1 MILRSS
7 RDTRNKVIGT
17 NEENAQTHKKS
28 PENMIN
34 EQNEQNLQKNARNT
48 EMERSQLVGCS
59 KNASHLSKTFST
71 RIILFKARKC
81 FKNLFLSCLLN

>member
-34 EQNEQNLQKNARNT
+34 EQNEQNLQK
-48 EMERSQLVGCS
+48 
-59 KNASHLSKTFST
+59 
-71 RIILFKARKC
+71 KC
-81 FKNLFLSCLLN
+81 